1 MGRGRGEPRPPP
13 ALGMDGTPP
22 PPSCLGGWKGPAG
35 EDLEP
40 TLPLPHGPG
49 PPGVPL
55 VTKKKRKKLKIK
67 IKLLSDYIL

>member
-1 MGRGRGEPRPPP
+1 MGLGWGEPRSPP

-22 PPSCLGGWKGPAG
+22 RPSCLGGWKGPAG

-55 VTKKKRKKLKIK
+55 VT
-67 IKLLSDYIL
+67 LLQPGDFSSRRM